1 MIEFEAVGKIYRNG
15 ASAITDLSLTAPAD
29 QITAIVGPSGSGKT
43 TALRLIN
50 RMVEPTRGKLL
61 WDGSPVRSRRKT
73 ALRRQMG
80 YVSQRGG
87 LFPHRTAV
95 ENIQTVPGLLGWSK
109 DRAHKRSYELLAR
122 VGLERSLAHK
132 YPAQLSASQ
141 QQRVAIARALA
152 GDPKVLLLDEPF
164 AAVDS
169 LARSELHQFLIGL
182 QGQTSKTI
190 VLVTDDVDEALKL
203 GDQVAIL
210 RVGGRLAQVGT
221 PQHLLDEP
229 ADAFVDGYLGRDRGY
244 RSLSFVPASALALD
258 RINVVRD
265 VDAAASGEPTLM
277 VDREARP
284 IGWADREHPGQVFP
298 LGSTFHHDTDTLRVA
313 LDSALSSPFSLAVAV
328 APDTGRFAGVA
339 SAEAILAAVQAAR
352 VAAAESISVREAA
365 AQRPNQ
371 PIVAAAP
378 EPVAAETKTEP
389 ADDTAVTETETKPV
403 EAEPVNTEPV
413 DTEPVDTEP
422 VDTNPVETEPAKVEP
437 ATVAAAT
444 VVAST
449 VPAGEPSPAETPTA
463 EAAEPP
469 IAREPIADEV
479 NEVDEVDEASV
490 TTRIEPAVDP
500 ATRPLHGS
508 SVAPAQPV
516 EPAPDDDLAAPYPY
530 DQGEDATE
538 GGHGDS
544 ADDAAN
550 AEDPDS
556 NSEDLDTYERDLDL
570 VDDRDPVR

>member
-1 MIEFEAVGKIYRNG
+1 
-15 ASAITDLSLTAPAD
+15 
-29 QITAIVGPSGSGKT
+29 
-43 TALRLIN
+43 
-50 RMVEPTRGKLL
+50 MVEPTRGKIS

-87 LFPHRTAV
+87 LFPHRTVV
-95 ENIQTVPGLLGWSK
+95 ENIQTVPGLLGWSP

-132 YPAQLSASQ
+132 YPAQLTASQ

-182 QGQTSKTI
+182 QGQTPKTI

-265 VDAAASGEPTLM
+265 VDAAAGGEPTLM

-328 APDTGRFAGVA
+328 SPDTGRFAGVT

-352 VAAAESISVREAA
+352 VASAESISVRDAA
-365 AQRPNQ
+365 AQRPDR
-371 PIVAAAP
+371 PVGVAAP
-378 EPVAAETKTEP
+378 EPVASESKTEP
-389 ADDTAVTETETKPV
+389 ADDTTVTETET
-403 EAEPVNTEPV
+403 ES
-413 DTEPVDTEP
+413 
-422 VDTNPVETEPAKVEP
+422 VETESVESEPATVEP
-437 ATVAAAT
+437 ATVAAA
-444 VVAST
+444 A
-449 VPAGEPSPAETPTA
+449 VPVAETPPTETHTA
-463 EAAEPP
+463 ETQSAVAVEQPAAPEPT
-469 IAREPIADEV
+469 AEK
-479 NEVDEVDEASV
+479 VDEVDEASV
-490 TTRIEPAVDP
+490 TTRIERAV
-500 ATRPLHGS
+500 A
-508 SVAPAQPV
+508 VAD
-516 EPAPDDDLAAPYPY
+516 EPEPEAPPEEVAAPYPY
-530 DQGEDATE
+530 DQGEYDTE

-556 NSEDLDTYERDLDL
+556 DVDLDTFDRDLDR

>member
-1 MIEFEAVGKIYRNG
+1 MIEFEAVGKIFRNG

-50 RMVEPTRGKLL
+50 RMVEPTRGKIS

-109 DRAHKRSYELLAR
+109 DKAHKRSYELLAR
-122 VGLERSLAHK
+122 VGLERSLAHR
-132 YPAQLSASQ
+132 YPAQLTTSQ

-169 LARSELHQFLIGL
+169 LARSELHEFLIGL

-221 PQHLLDEP
+221 PQQLLDEP

-244 RSLSFVPASALALD
+244 RSLSFVPASALTLD
-258 RINVVRD
+258 RISVVRD
-265 VDAAASGEPTLM
+265 VDAAVGSEPTLM

-298 LGSTFHHDTDTLRVA
+298 LGSTFHHESDTLRVA

-328 APDTGRFAGVA
+328 APDTGRFAGVV
-339 SAEAILAAVQAAR
+339 SAQDILASVTAAR

-365 AQRPNQ
+365 AQRPDL
-371 PIVAAAP
+371 PVVAAVP
-378 EPVAAETKTEP
+378 EPDGP
-389 ADDTAVTETETKPV
+389 
-403 EAEPVNTEPV
+403 EAE
-413 DTEPVDTEP
+413 
-422 VDTNPVETEPAKVEP
+422 
-437 ATVAAAT
+437 
-444 VVAST
+444 
-449 VPAGEPSPAETPTA
+449 A
-463 EAAEPP
+463 EAAEDK
-469 IAREPIADEV
+469 AEAEPTKTSRRRPKPKA
-479 NEVDEVDEASV
+479 
-490 TTRIEPAVDP
+490 EPAE
-500 ATRPLHGS
+500 
-508 SVAPAQPV
+508 
-516 EPAPDDDLAAPYPY
+516 EPSRRRRDRRR
-530 DQGEDATE
+530 G
-538 GGHGDS
+538 
-544 ADDAAN
+544 DDAEAT
-550 AEDPDS
+550 ADRRTTPTGRRGGRRRPTAPTS
-556 NSEDLDTYERDLDL
+556 RTSEPMRRWPTRWTRR
-570 VDDRDPVR
+570 VSPPRSRQRRVRRRGRPQ

>member
-1 MIEFEAVGKIYRNG
+1 MIQFEAVGKIYRNG

-50 RMVEPTRGKLL
+50 RMVEPTRGKIS
-61 WDGSPVRSRRKT
+61 WDGSPLRSRRKT

-80 YVSQRGG
+80 YVSQAGG

-95 ENIQTVPGLLGWSK
+95 ENIGTVPGLLGWSK
-109 DRAHKRSYELLAR
+109 DKANKRSYELLAR
-122 VGLERSLAHK
+122 VGLERVLAHK
-132 YPAQLSASQ
+132 YPAQLTASQ

-210 RVGGRLAQVGT
+210 RAGGRLAQVGT

-229 ADAFVDGYLGRDRGY
+229 TDAFVDGYLGRDRGY
-244 RSLSFVPASALALD
+244 RSLSFVPASALTLD

-265 VDAAASGEPTLM
+265 VDAAVGSEPTLM
-277 VDREARP
+277 VDSEARP
-284 IGWADREHPGQVFP
+284 IGWADREHPGQVFG

-339 SAEAILAAVQAAR
+339 SAQAILDEVKAAR

-365 AQRPNQ
+365 AQRPDL
-371 PIVAAAP
+371 PAVAVAP
-378 EPVAAETKTEP
+378 EPDAPEAETKL
-389 ADDTAVTETETKPV
+389 ADDTAAAETGTETET
-403 EAEPVNTEPV
+403 AT
-413 DTEPVDTEP
+413 
-422 VDTNPVETEPAKVEP
+422 VETEPAKVDAP
-437 ATVAAAT
+437 TVAAAT
-444 VVAST
+444 VVTAQAAET
-449 VPAGEPSPAETPTA
+449 QPAEEQPAEPAEEPAAPEEETPTVVATAAEGDAA
-463 EAAEPP
+463 EAPEPVT
-469 IAREPIADEV
+469 D
-479 NEVDEVDEASV
+479 EVDEVDEASV

-500 ATRPLHGS
+500 AGRPLHGS
-508 SVAPAQPV
+508 SVAPAGP
-516 EPAPDDDLAAPYPY
+516 APYPY
-530 DQGEDATE
+530 DQGEYDTE

-556 NSEDLDTYERDLDL
+556 NSNSDVDLDTFERDLDL

>member
-1 MIEFEAVGKIYRNG
+1 VIEFEAVGKIYRNG

-50 RMVEPTRGKLL
+50 RMVEPTRGKVS

-95 ENIQTVPGLLGWSK
+95 ENIGTVPGLLGWSQDK
-109 DRAHKRSYELLAR
+109 ASKRSYELLAR

-132 YPAQLSASQ
+132 YPAQLTGSQ

-182 QGQTSKTI
+182 QGQTAKTI

-210 RVGGRLAQVGT
+210 RVGGRLAQVGS

-244 RSLSFVPASALALD
+244 RSLSFVPASVLALD

-265 VDAAASGEPTLM
+265 VDAAVGGEPTLM
-277 VDREARP
+277 VDSEARP
-284 IGWADREHPGQVFP
+284 IGWADREHPGQVFG
-298 LGSTFHHDTDTLRVA
+298 LGSTFHHDTDTLRAA

-328 APDTGRFAGVA
+328 APDTGRYAGVA
-339 SAEAILAAVQAAR
+339 SAQAILAAVKAAR

-365 AQRPNQ
+365 AQRPDR
-371 PIVAAAP
+371 PAVVAAP
-378 EPVAAETKTEP
+378 EPEAPEAETEP
-389 ADDTAVTETETKPV
+389 ADETAVAVTETET
-403 EAEPVNTEPV
+403 ET
-413 DTEPVDTEP
+413 
-422 VDTNPVETEPAKVEP
+422 VETEPAKVEP
-437 ATVAAAT
+437 AKVQPAKVLTAGVVAAET
-444 VVAST
+444 RPET
-449 VPAGEPSPAETPTA
+449 QPADTQPADLA
-463 EAAEPP
+463 EQPA
-469 IAREPIADEV
+469 AREPVTD
-479 NEVDEVDEASV
+479 EVDEVDEASV
-490 TTRIEPAVDP
+490 TTRIEPAVNP
-500 ATRPLHGS
+500 EGRPLHGS
-508 SVAPAQPV
+508 SVAPAQLV
-516 EPAPDDDLAAPYPY
+516 DSAEPEEAAAPDPYEEGEY
-530 DQGEDATE
+530 DAE

-556 NSEDLDTYERDLDL
+556 NGDVDLDTFERDLDL
-570 VDDRDPVR
+570 VDDRNPVR